1 MKAAYI
7 RLVILLTLLIG
18 AGKCTKAYE
27 VVDLDSLMESI
38 ASLSPEDQAEVLHNE
53 IFRLSDRGL
62 KDEAFSL
69 AERAKAKSAEWG
81 DVRLRGATYQDI
93 AYLYKR
99 WEPYQG
105 TAYYFELAL
114 DIAYQYADVIEIK
127 SLLFELAQVYTLKGN
142 YEQAIKHY
150 ERVQD
155 LADSLKDTLSMAMAQ
170 RLIGDIY
177 VKQAK
182 YDIANVYYYA
192 ALTYAKSARDSIEIS
207 NVATALGKYY
217 LAQKH
222 YPLAIRFFKRSL
234 DIEIDQRNQSQ
245 MATARENLGLAYFAT
260 DSIRQAR
267 EEFDE
272 ALTIRDELP
281 NLLARAQT
289 LDYIGDTYMKDES
302 YGYALKA
309 YLEALRYQTQVQDT
323 NSQTLYNIANAH
335 FREDNYKESINV
347 LQALINRS
355 ANSPLDTIR
364 RSAYKLLSDSYNR
377 SSDLDKAL
385 EYYQYYTGLNDS
397 LFNAQKQQQI
407 ADIQRQNEEYNRKK
421 QLAKQRVDLENA
433 ALKLQ
438 QTRLIIYAASILLCL
453 IIILAFVLYRQTKI
467 KQKGNDQLAFQN
479 KVINTQ
485 NRQLHK
491 INQRL
496 EEAKRQAEAASVA
509 KSNFLATMSHEIRTP
524 MNGIIGL
531 ISLLMDTQLNKQQ
544 QNYVRDISTSSQ
556 NLLALLND
564 ILDYSR
570 VEAGKLELEI
580 RTFNVKELLDE
591 IIALFTIAAQEKGLE
606 LSYEL
611 KPRVPQYIVSDS
623 NRLRQVL
630 VNLVSNALKFTS
642 TGYIRIKV
650 DLKQAS
656 NTPPPHNH
664 PFELSFEV
672 IDTGIGIPVDKQRAI
687 FDSFQQVDNSVSRKF
702 GGVGLGLAITK
713 RLVQLMHGD
722 ITVTSLQEKGSRFN
736 FYITTRADREAE
748 FRQPVAPE
756 KEFAIDKKLGSRFPL
771 NIMVAEDNLINQ
783 TVIEGILE
791 KMGYK
796 PKLVDNGQE
805 VLDEMENAH
814 YDLIFMDIQMPEMDG
829 LTATQHI
836 IDRSGPD
843 RRPVIIAMT
852 ANAMSGVR
860 EEYLQAGMDDYVSK
874 PFQLKDLEDT
884 LTKWGSQIIAKHY
897 S

>member
-1 MKAAYI
+1 
-7 RLVILLTLLIG
+7 
-18 AGKCTKAYE
+18 
-27 VVDLDSLMESI
+27 
-38 ASLSPEDQAEVLHNE
+38 
-53 IFRLSDRGL
+53 
-62 KDEAFSL
+62 
-69 AERAKAKSAEWG
+69 
-81 DVRLRGATYQDI
+81 
-93 AYLYKR
+93 
-99 WEPYQG
+99 
-105 TAYYFELAL
+105 
-114 DIAYQYADVIEIK
+114 DVIEIK

-245 MATARENLGLAYFAT
+245 MATARENLGLAFFAT

-281 NLLARAQT
+281 NLLARSQT

-302 YGYALKA
+302 YGYALQA

-335 FREDNYKESINV
+335 FHEDNYKESINV
-347 LQALINRS
+347 LQALIDRS

-397 LFNAQKQQQI
+397 LFTAQKQQQI

-556 NLLALLND
+556 NLLSLLND

-611 KPRVPQYIVSDS
+611 SPRVPQYIVSDS

-642 TGYIRIKV
+642 QGYIRIKV
-650 DLKQAS
+650 DLKKAS
-656 NTPPPHNH
+656 NTPPQHNH

-687 FDSFQQVDNSVSRKF
+687 FDSF
-702 GGVGLGLAITK
+702 
-713 RLVQLMHGD
+713 
-722 ITVTSLQEKGSRFN
+722 
-736 FYITTRADREAE
+736 
-748 FRQPVAPE
+748 
-756 KEFAIDKKLGSRFPL
+756 
-771 NIMVAEDNLINQ
+771 
-783 TVIEGILE
+783 
-791 KMGYK
+791 
-796 PKLVDNGQE
+796 
-805 VLDEMENAH
+805 
-814 YDLIFMDIQMPEMDG
+814 
-829 LTATQHI
+829 
-836 IDRSGPD
+836 
-843 RRPVIIAMT
+843 
-852 ANAMSGVR
+852 
-860 EEYLQAGMDDYVSK
+860 
-874 PFQLKDLEDT
+874 
-884 LTKWGSQIIAKHY
+884 
-897 S
+897 